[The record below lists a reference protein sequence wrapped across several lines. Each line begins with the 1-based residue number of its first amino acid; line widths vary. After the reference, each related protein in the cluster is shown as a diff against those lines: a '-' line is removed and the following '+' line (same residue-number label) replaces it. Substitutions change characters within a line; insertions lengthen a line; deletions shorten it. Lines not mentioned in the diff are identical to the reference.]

1 MSLRAVMMCLCPCSV
16 ASDSLWP
23 CGLQPIRLL
32 CPWNS
37 PGKNTAMGCHF
48 LLQGVFPTQDSN
60 LHLLHWQV
68 NSLPLMPCG
77 ISLGTIYIHI
87 CVCWLL
93 VASDKLW
100 HLDSLV
106 VVHRLSYSV
115 ACGILVSEPGIEP
128 TFPALQGRFL
138 TTGSPGSPFST
149 APPPFFL

>member
-1 MSLRAVMMCLCPCSV
+1 MSLGALMMCVCPWSV

-23 CGLQPIRLL
+23 RGLQPVRLL

-48 LLQGVFPTQDSN
+48 LLQGIFPPEESN

-68 NSLPLMPCG
+68 NSLPLIPHG
-77 ISLGTIYIHI
+77 ISLGTIYIHMCMCTYICIYI
-87 CVCWLL
+87 CVCWVL
-93 VASDKLW
+93 VASGRLW

-115 ACGILVSEPGIEP
+115 ACGILVSQPGIEP

-138 TTGSPGSPFST
+138 TWITRKS
-149 APPPFFL
+149 L

>member
-1 MSLRAVMMCLCPCSV
+1 
-16 ASDSLWP
+16 
-23 CGLQPIRLL
+23 
-32 CPWNS
+32 
-37 PGKNTAMGCHF
+37 MGCHF
-48 LLQGVFPTQDSN
+48 LLQGIFPTQESN

-149 APPPFFL
+149 APPTLFSLSRKDEIMSKQQINVTFQRRCISCSYDRST